1 VIEGDHHARLASL
14 RSRGAPALGSAIL
27 VRPACGPNSN
37 PDESVENSPAAAVQ
51 KKRGDCR
58 QEGTSQ
64 GLRGL
69 DLADHV
75 AVCVLEARLTCS
87 KQAIEQKARGVSG
100 IVIQPF
106 ILT

>member
-1 VIEGDHHARLASL
+1 MRVFKACALAGL
-14 RSRGAPALGSAIL
+14 LLLGAQSSFAQPAAPG
-27 VRPACGPNSN
+27 GN
-37 PDESVENSPAAAVQ
+37 PDESVENTPAAAVQ

-75 AVCVLEARLTCS
+75 AVCVLEARLACL
-87 KQAIEQKARGVSG
+87 KQAIEQKARGAQRRS
-100 IVIQPF
+100 F
-106 ILT
+106 ITKCLGS